1 MSFRIIYIFTL
12 AIFALPLIGQE
23 VKLYQMPGNQIISH
37 EIYENVATDIE
48 KQKGI
53 IMLYDSIHRND
64 TVFYRVGIK
73 PDYSK
78 QRNPYAKFMQ
88 MIGEDF
94 PLDLFNIKT
103 NGQPIFVNFWFTSC
117 APCIKE
123 IPVLNELAGK
133 YEDKAQFVAITFN
146 TQEQVDKFLET
157 RPINFNHITNQKT
170 ALGSFGVRSY
180 PMNMLL
186 DKNGKIL
193 YVDGMLNYTLW
204 EVEMLLDK
212 ELMAKQ

>member
-1 MSFRIIYIFTL
+1 MLFRIIYFTVL
-12 AIFALPLIGQE
+12 ALFSLPMMAQE
-23 VKLYQMPGNQIISH
+23 VKLYQMPGKQIITH
-37 EIYENVATDIE
+37 EIYENVATEIE
-48 KQKGI
+48 EQKGI
-53 IMLYDSIHRND
+53 IMLYDSIQRND

-78 QRNPYAKFMQ
+78 QRNPYAKFMN

-94 PLDLFNIKT
+94 PLNLFNIKT

-117 APCIKE
+117 PPCIKE
-123 IPVLNELAGK
+123 IPDLNELADK
-133 YEDKAQFVAITFN
+133 YKNKAQFVAITFN
-146 TQEQVDKFLET
+146 TTEQVNKFLET
-157 RPINFNHITNQKT
+157 RPINFTHITNKKA